1 MERKII
7 KRNSDETI
15 FAIAPIDPENR
26 VVLNDAAGASC
37 SFKVYDP
44 SADESISVA
53 EASGQSTLNVTNAGA
68 FVVGYSA
75 EVTLDDGTIHPASN
89 VDEVDTV
96 AGTITIADS
105 ITDSAAE
112 GNRVRAIFGTSVTMN
127 EFGTANIDTRDWG
140 YKETLLNN
148 HAAHLDVRSR
158 DELDIDV
165 EVIMN
170 GGVGLISTDV
180 LCFTIK
186 GSLCE

>member
-1 MERKII
+1 MDRMII

-15 FAIAPIDPENR
+15 FAISPIDPENR

-44 SADESISVA
+44 SIDESISVL
-53 EASGQSTLNVTNAGA
+53 EASGQTILSVTNTGL
-68 FVVGYSA
+68 FVTGYDV
-75 EVTLDDGTIHPASN
+75 EVTLDDGTIHPPSN
-89 VDEVDTV
+89 VNAVDTV

-105 ITDSAAE
+105 ITDSAAK
-112 GNRVRAIFGTSVTMN
+112 GNRVRAILGVLVTMD
-127 EFGTANIDTRDWG
+127 EFGTANIDKRDWG
-140 YKETLLNN
+140 YKGTLLNN
-148 HAAHLDVRSR
+148 QAAHLDVRSR

-180 LCFTIK
+180 LCYTIK
-186 GSLCE
+186 GSLCD